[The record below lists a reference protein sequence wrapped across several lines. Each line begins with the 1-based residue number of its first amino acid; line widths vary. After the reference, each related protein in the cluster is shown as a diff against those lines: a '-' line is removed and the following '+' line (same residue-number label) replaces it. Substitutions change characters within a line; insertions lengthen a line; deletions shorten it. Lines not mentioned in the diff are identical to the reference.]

1 MMKKLFNTTFFCNA
15 DNEHYYDCECSKCLS
30 YSSKKGY
37 NMNYFEKTLVTI
49 IVILFIIVLAIH
61 FSVPEHTR
69 PMTVNERQTW
79 FRENGYLDVNEP
91 KNFDG
96 KCGELLHNAE
106 KDAMFWN
113 YEKK

>member
-1 MMKKLFNTTFFCNA
+1 MANKR
-15 DNEHYYDCECSKCLS
+15 HYIDCECSECL
-30 YSSKKGY
+30 YGTSKKGFK
-37 NMNYFEKTLVTI
+37 MKKLAFQLIALSLCSLFYFIGRL
-49 IVILFIIVLAIH
+49 
-61 FSVPEHTR
+61 HTTMFNNR